1 MACARPLISVYSEK
15 GESSGKNVTLPA
27 VFKAPIRPDIVNFV
41 HTNLR
46 KNNRQPYAVSELAG
60 HQTSAESWGTGR
72 AVARIPR
79 VRGGGTHR
87 SGQGAFGNMCRGGR
101 MFAPTKT
108 WRRWHRRVNT
118 TQKRYAICSALAASA
133 LPALVMSKGHRI
145 EEVPELPLVVEDKVE
160 GYKKT
165 KEAVLLL
172 KKLKAWND
180 IKKVY
185 ASQRMRAGKGKM
197 RNRRRIQRR
206 GPCIIYNEDNG
217 IIKAFR
223 NIPGITLLN
232 VSKLNILKLAPGGHV
247 GRFCIWTESA
257 FRKLDELYGTWR
269 KAASLKSN
277 YNKKI
282 HRRVLKK
289 NPLKNLRIMLKLNP
303 YAKTMRRNTILRQA
317 RNHKLRVDKAAAA
330 AAALEAKSDEKAAV
344 AGKKPVVGK
353 KGKKAA
359 VGVKKQKKPLVGKK
373 AAATKKPAPE
383 KKSAEKKPTTEE
395 KKPAA

>member
-1 MACARPLISVYSEK
+1 
-15 GESSGKNVTLPA
+15 
-27 VFKAPIRPDIVNFV
+27 
-41 HTNLR
+41 
-46 KNNRQPYAVSELAG
+46 
-60 HQTSAESWGTGR
+60 
-72 AVARIPR
+72 
-79 VRGGGTHR
+79 
-87 SGQGAFGNMCRGGR
+87 MCRGGR

-277 YNKKI
+277 YNLPMHKMINTDLSRILKSPEIQRALRAPRKKI

-330 AAALEAKSDEKAAV
+330 AAALQAKSDEKAAV

-383 KKSAEKKPTTEE
+383 KKPAEKKPTTEE